1 MTVWTCVLHG
11 VAGDVRRMQVS
22 VRIDSKSA
30 KLLQPG
36 ESVRLPV
43 GAQHSV
49 SPGIHSTTGA
59 PSVWA
64 YRCGDSLHPLEH
76 PTI

>member
-11 VAGDVRRMQVS
+11 VAGDGRRMQVS
-22 VRIDSKSA
+22 VRIDSESA

-49 SPGIHSTTGA
+49 SPGIHST
-59 PSVWA
+59 
-64 YRCGDSLHPLEH
+64 
-76 PTI
+76 